1 MVVKAV
7 DGVHWVVRALWEQRV
22 RSLLTIV
29 GFAIGIAAMVLLS
42 SLGEGLR
49 LFVLKEF
56 TQFGSHIVAV
66 TPGKTETF
74 GMGGILNTTRP
85 LTLAD
90 AQSLVQVPGVEEVVP
105 MVMGNSQVKGGG
117 RSRYTNIAGVGPRAD
132 KAWGIQ
138 VASGVFL
145 PVEDFSR
152 ARAFAVL
159 GSELKRELFG
169 DANPL
174 GEFVHIGGMRFRVV
188 GVMEPKGD
196 FLGTDL
202 DDIIYIPA
210 VKALQMFNRESLMEI
225 DLFYSP
231 SVTSEAIAAQVKD
244 LLIRRH
250 GFEDFTI
257 VTQDQ
262 MLETM
267 DNILRILKF
276 AGAGLGAISLL
287 VGAVGITTILMSTV
301 TERVSEVG
309 LLRALGGTRN
319 QVRNLFL
326 GEAIFLGLAGGLA
339 GIAAILVFLAI
350 VFLLAP
356 ALPITIEPGIVAGS
370 LILAMLIGLAAGLR
384 PAMNATRMSPI
395 DALRA
400 E

>member
-1 MVVKAV
+1 MTGR
-7 DGVHWVVRALWEQRV
+7 DSLSWVVRALWMQRM

-29 GFAIGIAAMVLLS
+29 GFAIGVAAMVLLS

-49 LFVLKEF
+49 VFVLKEF

-85 LTLAD
+85 LTLED
-90 AQSLVQVPGVEEVVP
+90 AHSLERIPGVEEVVP
-105 MVMGNSQVKGGG
+105 MVMGNSQVKAAN

-132 KAWGIQ
+132 KAWGVE
-138 VASGVFL
+138 VAAGTFL
-145 PVEDFSR
+145 PLEDFTR

-159 GSELKRELFG
+159 GAKLKAELFG
-169 DANPL
+169 SANAL

-196 FLGTDL
+196 FLGIDL
-202 DDIIYIPA
+202 DDIVYIPA
-210 VKALQMFNRESLMEI
+210 IKALQMFNRESLMEI
-225 DLFYSP
+225 DIFYSP
-231 SVTSEAIAAQVKD
+231 SLTSDVIAERVRD
-244 LLIRRH
+244 MLIRRH

-257 VTQDQ
+257 VTQDE
-262 MLETM
+262 MLKTM

-287 VGAVGITTILMSTV
+287 VGAVGITTILMITV
-301 TERVSEVG
+301 TERISEVG
-309 LLRALGGTRN
+309 LLRALGGTRS

-326 GEAIFLGLAGGLA
+326 GEAVFLGFAGGLC
-339 GIAAILVFLAI
+339 GITVILVFIAMAALF
-350 VFLLAP
+350 VP
-356 ALPITIEPGIVAGS
+356 GLPIAVQPGVV
-370 LILAMLIGLAAGLR
+370 IGALLLSMAVGLVAGLR
-384 PAMNATRMSPI
+384 PAMNATKMSPI

>member
-1 MVVKAV
+1 MKAR
-7 DGVHWVVRALWEQRV
+7 DSLSWVVRALWMQRV

-29 GFAIGIAAMVLLS
+29 GFAIGIAAMVLLT

-49 LFVLKEF
+49 VFVLKEF
-56 TQFGSHIVAV
+56 TQFGSHIVAI

-74 GMGGILNTTRP
+74 GIGGIINTTRP

-90 AQSLVQVPGVEEVVP
+90 AQSLEQLPGVEEVVP
-105 MVMGNSQVKGGG
+105 QVMGNSQVKAGS
-117 RSRYTNIAGVGPRAD
+117 RSRYTNIAGVGPQAD
-132 KAWGIQ
+132 KAWGM
-138 VASGVFL
+138 VAASGKFL
-145 PVEDFSR
+145 PVEDFER

-159 GSELKRELFG
+159 GSELKTELFG
-169 DANPL
+169 SANAL
-174 GEFVHIGGMRFRVV
+174 GEFVHIGGVRFRVV
-188 GVMEPKGD
+188 GVMESKGE
-196 FLGTDL
+196 FLGVDL
-202 DDIIYIPA
+202 DDMVYIPA
-210 VKALQMFNRESLMEI
+210 NKALQMFNRESLMEI
-225 DLFYSP
+225 DIFYSP
-231 SVTSEAIAAQVKD
+231 SLSAEDIAERVRQH
-244 LLIRRH
+244 LIRRH

-262 MLETM
+262 MLATM
-267 DNILRILKF
+267 DNILLILKF

-287 VGAVGITTILMSTV
+287 VGAVGITTILMITV

-326 GEAIFLGLAGGLA
+326 GEAIFLGFAGGA
-339 GIAAILVFLAI
+339 CGVAAILVFLGLVTLFVPSLPVAVEPVVVI
-350 VFLLAP
+350 G
-356 ALPITIEPGIVAGS
+356 ALGLSMA
-370 LILAMLIGLAAGLR
+370 IGLVAGLR

>member
-1 MVVKAV
+1 MKAV
-7 DGVHWVVRALWEQRV
+7 DSVHWVVRALWEQRV

-56 TQFGSHIVAV
+56 TQFGSHIVSI
-66 TPGKTETF
+66 TPGRTETF
-74 GMGGILNTTRP
+74 GMGGVLNTTRP

-90 AQSLVQVPGVEEVVP
+90 AQALMLLPGVEQVVP
-105 MVMGNSQVKGGG
+105 TVMGNARIKAGK
-117 RSRYTNIAGVGPRAD
+117 RSRYSNIAGVGPSAD
-132 KAWGIQ
+132 KAWGIE
-138 VASGVFL
+138 VASGTFL
-145 PVEDFSR
+145 PDEDFDR

-174 GEFVHIGGMRFRVV
+174 GEFVHVGGMRLRVV
-188 GVMEPKGD
+188 GVMETKGE
-196 FLGTDL
+196 FLGNDL
-202 DDIIYIPA
+202 DDIIYLPA
-210 VKALQMFNRESLMEI
+210 IKALQLFNRDSLMQI
-225 DLFYSP
+225 DIFYSP
-231 SVTSEAIAAQVKD
+231 AMTSGAIAERVRE
-244 LLIRRH
+244 LLVRRH
-250 GFEDFTI
+250 GHEDFTI

-287 VGAVGITTILMSTV
+287 VGAVGISTILMITV

-309 LLRALGGTRN
+309 LLRALGGTRG

-326 GEAIFLGLAGGLA
+326 GEAIFLALAGGSCGL
-339 GIAAILVFLAI
+339 LAI
-350 VFLLAP
+350 GVFFVTVSLLLP
-356 ALPITIEPGIVAGS
+356 GLPIAIEVEVVIGALLLS
-370 LILAMLIGLAAGLR
+370 MLIGLVAGLR

>member
-1 MVVKAV
+1 MKTR
-7 DGVHWVVRALWEQRV
+7 DSLNWVVRALWMQRV

-29 GFAIGIAAMVLLS
+29 GFAIGIAAMVLLT

-49 LFVLKEF
+49 VFVLKEF

-66 TPGKTETF
+66 TPGRTETF

-90 AQSLVQVPGVEEVVP
+90 AQSLEHLPGVEEVVP
-105 MVMGNSQVKGGG
+105 QVMGNSQVKVGS

-132 KAWGIQ
+132 KAWGIET
-138 VASGVFL
+138 ASGSFL
-145 PVEDFSR
+145 PVEDFAR

-159 GSELKRELFG
+159 GSELKTELFG
-169 DANPL
+169 SANAL

-188 GVMEPKGD
+188 GVMEPKGE

-210 VKALQMFNRESLMEI
+210 NKALQMFNRESLMQI
-225 DLFYSP
+225 DIFYSP
-231 SVTSEAIAAQVKD
+231 SLTADAIAARVKQQ
-244 LLIRRH
+244 LVRRH

-287 VGAVGITTILMSTV
+287 VGAVGITTILMITV

-309 LLRALGGTRN
+309 LLRALGGTRS

-326 GEAIFLGLAGGLA
+326 GEAIFLGFAGGLC
-339 GIAAILVFLAI
+339 GIGAILVFLGFAALF
-350 VFLLAP
+350 VP
-356 ALPITIEPGIVAGS
+356 TLPIAVEPGVVIGALVLSMA
-370 LILAMLIGLAAGLR
+370 IGLVAGLR

>member
-1 MVVKAV
+1 MTFP
-7 DGVHWVVRALWEQRV
+7 DGVRWIVRALWVQRV
-22 RSLLTIV
+22 RSLLTII

-74 GMGGILNTTRP
+74 GLSGILNTTRP
-85 LTLAD
+85 LTLED
-90 AQSLVQVPGVEEVVP
+90 ALSLAHINGVEEVVP
-105 MVMGNSQVKGGG
+105 MVMGNAQVKAAG

-132 KAWGIQ
+132 VAWGIN
-138 VASGVFL
+138 VSSGTFL
-145 PVEDFSR
+145 PEEDLLR
-152 ARAFAVL
+152 ARSFAVL
-159 GSELKRELFG
+159 GSELKAELFG
-169 DANPL
+169 NGNAL
-174 GEFVHIGGMRFRVV
+174 GEFIHAGGNRFRVV
-188 GVMEPKGD
+188 GVMEPKGE

-202 DDIIYIPA
+202 DDMIYIPA
-210 VKALQMFNRESLMEI
+210 IKALQMFNRESLMEVDI
-225 DLFYSP
+225 FYNP
-231 SVTSEAIAAQVKD
+231 SLTAEAISERVRA

-257 VTQDQ
+257 VTQDE
-262 MLETM
+262 MLDTM

-287 VGAVGITTILMSTV
+287 VGAVGITTILMITV
-301 TERVSEVG
+301 TERVNEVG
-309 LLRALGGTRN
+309 LLRALGGTRS

-326 GEAIFLGLAGGLA
+326 GEAAFLGLAGGIS
-339 GIAAILVFLAI
+339 GILVITVIFLIAK
-350 VFLLAP
+350 LLVP
-356 ALPITIEPGIVAGS
+356 ALPMAIEPEVVLGALGLS
-370 LILAMLIGLAAGLR
+370 MLIGLVAGLR

-395 DALRA
+395 DALRS